1 MRKWLPFCCLDRVP
15 AQRLLSSPALRAQ
28 SIENFR
34 WLDLHQPSDVQTI
47 VARALMNEPYT
58 ALREIG
64 YIGLPPKE
72 TTTAPSQGRRRS
84 GIRREQRRLNTPSYQ
99 CRAMHICWSSLRS
112 ARILPRFRTMTS

>member
-1 MRKWLPFCCLDRVP
+1 MRKWLPP
-15 AQRLLSSPALRAQ
+15 AVWIAVLLVFLSSSNARAQ

-72 TTTAPSQGRRRS
+72 TPTAPNRAGCSATAGPPV
-84 GIRREQRRLNTPSYQ
+84 GAAGAPTP
-99 CRAMHICWSSLRS
+99 
-112 ARILPRFRTMTS
+112 